1 MAANTTSKR
10 RARDPTPSQFT
21 ESEAQPTVF
30 AASEARANFM
40 EVVGRVRYGR
50 ERLVITNK
58 GKAAAAIVTM
68 EDLKLLQLLD
78 DVDIRSRLDVEPTNP
93 EDTTDFDEVF
103 AHLR

>member
-1 MAANTTSKR
+1 MNTNASKQR
-10 RARDPTPSQFT
+10 SRDPTPATT

-40 EVVGRVRYGR
+40 EVIGRVRYGR

-78 DVDIRSRLDVEPTNP
+78 DVDIRSKLHVEPTNP
-93 EDTTDFDEVF
+93 EDTIDFDEVF